1 MLNALLNPDVI
12 HVAYALTGAA
22 FGWWIKRHPD
32 VIPPELADI
41 VKLLITRHQAG
52 KQADAHETLQ
62 ALAQPPKEVAK

>member
-1 MLNALLNPDVI
+1 MLTALLNPDAI
-12 HVAYALTGAA
+12 HVAYALAGAA

-41 VKLLITRHQAG
+41 VKLLIARHQAG

-62 ALAQPPKEVAK
+62 TLAQPAKEVPK